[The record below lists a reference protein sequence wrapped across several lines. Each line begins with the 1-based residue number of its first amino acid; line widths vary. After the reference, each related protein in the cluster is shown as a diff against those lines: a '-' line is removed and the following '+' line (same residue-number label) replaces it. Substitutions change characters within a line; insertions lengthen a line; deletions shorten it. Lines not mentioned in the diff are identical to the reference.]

1 MCVCVCVCV
10 CACVRVCVCVC
21 TGARGHSA
29 CRNGGICIYGRWQ
42 SSPLACSGIYH
53 CGCTC
58 IFACVR
64 AFARACVCVYTHVRT
79 YTHTCVF
86 MRARAHT
93 HTHTHTRT
101 HQPGGARRAGVERR
115 FVLSLPVF
123 GPREHPPAD
132 ADAAADRDREGEG
145 RVGEDDGS
153 RDAAIQRADT
163 RLEMRAGSSSP
174 RGTPPAGDVG
184 DVGSRAR
191 EAAAGDVGDPEMGA
205 SAFGQSQS
213 MTQMQAL
220 QPPSEPGGPSGR
232 GGAVRG
238 ARSGA
243 EPVLAAIAV

>member
-1 MCVCVCVCV
+1 MAVVAPCLLRYLPLWLYVYICVCACIRVCVCVCV
-10 CACVRVCVCVC
+10 
-21 TGARGHSA
+21 H
-29 CRNGGICIYGRWQ
+29 
-42 SSPLACSGIYH
+42 
-53 CGCTC
+53 
-58 IFACVR
+58 
-64 AFARACVCVYTHVRT
+64 ARAYIHTHVRV
-79 YTHTCVF
+79 HA
-86 MRARAHT
+86 RARAHT
-93 HTHTHTRT
+93 HTHT